1 MEQITPLLFDLALIL
16 IVAGGVTLLFKWLKQ
31 PLVLGY
37 IVAGMLAG
45 PYISIVPSVHNI
57 GNIEF
62 WGKIGVIFLLFGL
75 GLEFSL
81 KKLKKVGGPGF
92 ITVFFECAM
101 MFSMG
106 FLVGRILGWNRST
119 SIFLGGMM
127 SISSTSIIIKE
138 FDDLKLKTQKFT
150 QLVFGTL
157 VVEDM
162 VAILLL
168 VLLPAIAISKSFD
181 GMELVWKG
189 VNMALFLLLWF
200 TGGIFIIPTLYKK
213 LSRLL
218 TDETLIVVSLGLCLV
233 MVIITVKAGISEAL
247 GAFVM
252 GSILSGTA
260 QSEKIIELTKPIKNF
275 FGAIFFVSVGM
286 LVDPMIIVQ
295 YWKPILLLT
304 IMIIMAKP
312 FSATCGLLLSGQTPK
327 IALQSGMC
335 LCQIGEFSFIIATLG
350 KELGVVQPYLYP
362 VIVSV
367 SILTTFVTPYWIKL
381 SGPFYNFIYDHS
393 TRGWRTVLDRLGTG
407 RKTLNRESDWHSL
420 LKSYFTRLF
429 IYTGWLVLVYTLFR
443 TIVSPH
449 VEKSFGFEFK
459 IRCILFVAT
468 MLCMAPFLYG
478 LLRRYDSM
486 GLFKKI
492 WFDKKFARGPLLFM
506 TGIKYFIAIAVVS
519 SVVSYYF
526 VSGLGMVIIITSL
539 VILMV
544 FASKTLKIYY
554 SRIENQ
560 FLTNLNSEGGR
571 NELTMPRDLADQ
583 IHTDRFEVNQN
594 SYVAGKTISQ
604 VHRAKNTGALVIQIV
619 RGELVINLPDKNVQ
633 LFPSDLLWV
642 LGTDNQL
649 NLFKQLAEDVAPYD
663 PAVEEAYS
671 PVDNSSDADME
682 LYQITLSNKSP
693 LIGEDANISSIR
705 NSFGVLVV
713 GLEKKDSNTFIRPT
727 RAQVV
732 EADDTLWVVGT
743 KEAVK
748 ALK

>member
-1 MEQITPLLFDLALIL
+1 MEQINPLLYDLALIL

-45 PYISIVPSVHNI
+45 PYISIVPTVHNI
-57 GNIEF
+57 ENIEF

-106 FLVGRILGWNRST
+106 FLVGRILGCNRST

-213 LSRLL
+213 LSKLL
-218 TDETLIVVSLGLCLV
+218 TDETLIVASLGLCLV
-233 MVIITVKAGISEAL
+233 MVIITIKAGISEAL

-260 QSEKIIELTKPIKNF
+260 QSEKIVELTKPIKNF

-304 IMIIMAKP
+304 VIIILAKP

-381 SGPFYNFIYDHS
+381 SEPFYNFIYSHS
-393 TRGWRTVLDRLGTG
+393 TKGWRTVLDRLGTG

-443 TIVSPH
+443 TVISPY
-449 VEKSFGFEFK
+449 VERSFGFEFK
-459 IRCILFVAT
+459 VRCILFVAT

-492 WFDKKFARGPLLFM
+492 WSDRKFARGPLLFM
-506 TGIKYFIAIAVVS
+506 TGVKYFIAIAVVS
-519 SVVSYYF
+519 TVVSYYL
-526 VSGLGMVIIITSL
+526 VSGLWMVMVVTSL

-544 FASKTLKIYY
+544 YASKTLKLYY
-554 SRIENQ
+554 SKIENQ

-604 VHRAKNTGALVIQIV
+604 VHRAKNTGALIIQIV

-633 LFPSDLLWV
+633 LFPSDVLWV

-649 NLFKQLAEDVAPYD
+649 HLFKQLEEELAPFEPD
-663 PAVEEAYS
+663 AEEAYS
-671 PVDNSSDADME
+671 PVDNSADADME
-682 LYQITLSNKSP
+682 LYQITLSDHSP
-693 LIGEDANISSIR
+693 LIGEAANISSIR

-713 GLEKKDSNTFIRPT
+713 GLEKRDSNTFIRPT

-732 EADDTLWVVGT
+732 EAEDTLWVVGT